1 MKLRIYSDL
10 HREFQDFDPPVLDA
24 DIDLVIL
31 AGDIDKQAR
40 GVRWANDTF
49 NCLTIYVAGNH
60 ECYGGHLD
68 RTLQKMRE
76 TSAPHV
82 HVLENESII
91 LGNLRILGTTGWT
104 DFSSTGDQLRASSV
118 ARESM
123 NDFRQIRVDSSYRR
137 LRPDDVI
144 TLNQIAKAWLTQE
157 LATPFEGK
165 TIVVTHHAPSPA
177 VLGGQHEG
185 HLSAAYTNDWP
196 RLIQQAD
203 LWVFGHTH
211 EAVDVKLGGCRIISN
226 PRGYPGELTGFNATL
241 EIEL

>member
-10 HREFQDFDPPVLDA
+10 HREFQDFDPPALGAGVG
-24 DIDLVIL
+24 LVIL

-40 GVRWANDTF
+40 GVHWANDTF
-49 NCLTIYVAGNH
+49 NCTTIYVAGNH
-60 ECYGGHLD
+60 ERYGGHLD

-76 TSAPHV
+76 TAAPHV
-82 HVLENESII
+82 HVLENEGLI

-104 DFSSTGDQLRASSV
+104 DFSCTGDQVRASSV

-123 NDFRQIRVDSSYRR
+123 NDFKQIRVDSSYRR

-144 TLNQIAKAWLTQE
+144 TRNQIAKAWLTQE
-157 LATPFEGK
+157 LATRFEGK

-177 VLGGQHEG
+177 LVGGEHEG
-185 HLSAAYTNDWP
+185 HLTAAYTNDWP
-196 RLIQQAD
+196 WLIQQAD

-211 EAVDVKLGGCRIISN
+211 EAVDVELGGCRVVSN
-226 PRGYPGELTGFNATL
+226 PRGYPNESTGFNASL
-241 EIEL
+241 EIEI